1 MSSWIQDLNSLW
13 DFIGYVVLCAPDA
26 FPEEDYLQPEDQMNL
41 ERAFDELRNAMNLI
55 KLSEMDDAKRSDAL
69 SLLEKSFN
77 AYRVGDDVKGA
88 HVLQDFQVL
97 IFNK

>member
-1 MSSWIQDLNSLW
+1 MTLWIQDLNALW

-26 FPEEDYLQPEDQMNL
+26 FPEEDYLQPEEQINL
-41 ERAFDELRNAMNLI
+41 DRAFDELRNAMNLI
-55 KLSEMDDAKRSDAL
+55 KPAKMDEAKRSEAF
-69 SLLEKSFN
+69 SLLEESLN
-77 AYRVGDDVKGA
+77 AYRAGDDVKGA